1 MDCKATFLF
10 FDGEIIF
17 SIRQNLEPLVCS
29 GKHPLLK
36 NCAALIEAS
45 LCCTG
50 HVKRT
55 CLDCAKY
62 CQTQCSRGFHPGPG
76 RLILWYLISYLYY
89 KFLCTSWSILK
100 CWHAVFSCIVRCT
113 RCSMVHDICPS
124 FPAALRPI
132 VLNDLQRTRESLK
145 WPLRSRSE
153 TVGHRNQQHI
163 EGTQKNVMYKLSI
176 SQTQLGQVKM
186 MFQNWWDN
194 TIPIY
199 FFLKKV

>member
-1 MDCKATFLF
+1 
-10 FDGEIIF
+10 
-17 SIRQNLEPLVCS
+17 
-29 GKHPLLK
+29 
-36 NCAALIEAS
+36 
-45 LCCTG
+45 
-50 HVKRT
+50 
-55 CLDCAKY
+55 
-62 CQTQCSRGFHPGPG
+62 
-76 RLILWYLISYLYY
+76 
-89 KFLCTSWSILK
+89 
-100 CWHAVFSCIVRCT
+100 
-113 RCSMVHDICPS
+113 MVHDICPS

-194 TIPIY
+194 TIPI
-199 FFLKKV
+199 